1 MGEVAMDKTL
11 QSESLDEILR
21 SSCTHAEISMKRR
34 QPLQAEPLSQQ
45 FHLQW
50 QPQVLSCAG
59 EGILET
65 INMHYYRFP
74 RVNQEGFEGPPSFT
88 SRVLIASWVSS
99 SETGAPT
106 VECRHQQAHKKLL
119 VPAGAHRSQVSC
131 RAKPGKGNDLNI
143 VAAVGTRASKRID
156 EIHQNSVV
164 KKRFIK
170 LSWGIRLL
178 IKNQWCLHMFSVV
191 PLPDDEVGTSKT
203 LRASPSRV
211 DPLKDT
217 PGSKTIHYST
227 VMLARKMF
235 QKQWNNWLNT
245 STSETISSEISV
257 KQWLKSSDHLHL
269 G

>member
-1 MGEVAMDKTL
+1 M
-11 QSESLDEILR
+11 
-21 SSCTHAEISMKRR
+21 
-34 QPLQAEPLSQQ
+34 
-45 FHLQW
+45 
-50 QPQVLSCAG
+50 
-59 EGILET
+59 
-65 INMHYYRFP
+65 
-74 RVNQEGFEGPPSFT
+74 
-88 SRVLIASWVSS
+88 
-99 SETGAPT
+99 
-106 VECRHQQAHKKLL
+106 
-119 VPAGAHRSQVSC
+119 SC

-217 PGSKTIHYST
+217 PGSKTRHYST

-245 STSETISSEISV
+245 GTSETISSEISV